1 MVTWII
7 IVLALVL
14 SAFFS
19 GMEIA
24 FVTSNKLK
32 LEIAI
37 KKDSFNS
44 KVLALITKNSSQ
56 YISTML
62 VGNNLANVIYSIFLA
77 KLLAAPLAPLN
88 NELLILLLQ
97 TVIATVIVLFF
108 AEFLPKTLFR
118 ILSDSALST
127 FAVPVAFFY
136 LLFYPIVVI
145 SVLFARLIARIF
157 GIRIDDHQ
165 KDNMFSRF
173 DIEDIIGNGAELSN
187 SAKSSQELKIFHNA
201 MDFSSIKLRE
211 CIVPRNKILA
221 VPVNESVENVRK
233 MFVETGHSNLLVYK
247 ENVDDIIGYVNIKDI
262 FKNPQKLRNIMRQ
275 ILVVPE
281 TMSAKKLF
289 GRLIKNNRS
298 IAVVVD
304 EFGSTCGIVTVEDIL
319 EEIFGEFEDEHDS
332 PELSVVV
339 NKDGNY
345 IMSGLLD
352 VETFNEEY
360 GYSLTESAEYETIAG
375 YIMYFSGNFP
385 KMGEIVT
392 VNDNDVSYRF
402 RILEIKGTKIVK
414 VMLYAE

>member
-1 MVTWII
+1 
-7 IVLALVL
+7 
-14 SAFFS
+14 
-19 GMEIA
+19 
-24 FVTSNKLK
+24 
-32 LEIAI
+32 
-37 KKDSFNS
+37 
-44 KVLALITKNSSQ
+44 
-56 YISTML
+56 ML
-62 VGNNLANVIYSIFLA
+62 VGNNLANVVYTIFLA

-165 KDNMFSRF
+165 KDNMFSRV

-319 EEIFGEFEDEHDS
+319 EE
-332 PELSVVV
+332 
-339 NKDGNY
+339 Y
-345 IMSGLLD
+345 Q
-352 VETFNEEY
+352 Y
-360 GYSLTESAEYETIAG
+360 
-375 YIMYFSGNFP
+375 
-385 KMGEIVT
+385 
-392 VNDNDVSYRF
+392 
-402 RILEIKGTKIVK
+402 LEVFHHQ
-414 VMLYAE
+414 

>member
-44 KVLALITKNSSQ
+44 KVLAFITKNSSQ

-62 VGNNLANVIYSIFLA
+62 VGNNLANVIYTIFLA

-165 KDNMFSRF
+165 KDNMFSRV

-360 GYSLTESAEYETIAG
+360 GYSLTESDEYETIAG

>member
-136 LLFYPIVVI
+136 LLFYPIVAI

-165 KDNMFSRF
+165 KDNMFSRV

-360 GYSLTESAEYETIAG
+360 GYSLTESDEYETIAG

-392 VNDNDVSYRF
+392 INDNDVSYRF

>member
-44 KVLALITKNSSQ
+44 KVLAFITKNSSQ

-165 KDNMFSRF
+165 KDNMFSRV

-360 GYSLTESAEYETIAG
+360 GYSLTESDEYETIAG

>member
-1 MVTWII
+1 MANWIV
-7 IVLALVL
+7 IVLALVF

-32 LEIAI
+32 LEIAT
-37 KKDSFNS
+37 KKGDFNS
-44 KVLALITKNSSQ
+44 RVLALITRNSSQ

-62 VGNNLANVIYSIFLA
+62 VGNNLVNVVYSIFLA
-77 KLLAAPLAPLN
+77 KVLSAPLAPLAN
-88 NELLILLLQ
+88 DFIILLLQ
-97 TVIATVIVLFF
+97 TVIATLIVLFF

-118 ILSDSALST
+118 ILSDSALRT
-127 FAVPVAFFY
+127 FAIPVAFFY
-136 LLFYPIVVI
+136 YLFYPLVFL
-145 SVLFARLIARIF
+145 SVWIARLFARIF
-157 GIRIDDHQ
+157 GVNIDEHQ
-165 KDNMFSRF
+165 KDNMFSRV
-173 DIEDIIGNGAELSN
+173 DIEDIIDSTDQTSTS
-187 SAKSSQELKIFHNA
+187 SAQELKIFQNA

-221 VPVNESVENVRK
+221 VSVNETVENVRQ

-289 GRLIKNNRS
+289 YRLIGNNKS
-298 IAVVVD
+298 VAVVVD
-304 EFGSTCGIVTVEDIL
+304 EFGSTCGMVTVEDIL
-319 EEIFGEFEDEHDS
+319 EEIFGEFEDEHDA
-332 PELSVVV
+332 PELTVVV

-345 IMSGLLD
+345 IMSGLED
-352 VETFNEEY
+352 VESFNEEY
-360 GYSLTESAEYETIAG
+360 GYSLTESEEYETIAG

-385 KMGEIVT
+385 KVGEIVT
-392 VNDNDVSYRF
+392 IIDNDVSYRF